1 MYIHLIVWNRRSSKL
16 FGCQNRESQRK
27 IKKRPYSWRKNF
39 FSVQRN
45 WREQDIKKKV
55 SKKGTTREHSAV
67 KTSFELS
74 IHWASRLRMLP
85 SDFGLDGAVQFL
97 IGKFYLIAENPVL
110 DSERLSSVSSHHGR
124 FSILNAS
131 VRFQRNFPLISEGS
145 AWSLSETNHS
155 PREIKRVA
163 FTPWIFSRFL

>member
-1 MYIHLIVWNRRSSKL
+1 MYIHLKVWNRRSSKL
-16 FGCQNRESQRK
+16 FGCQNRESLRT
-27 IKKRPYSWRKNF
+27 IKKRPYSWRKNL

-55 SKKGTTREHSAV
+55 SKKDTTRVHSAV

-97 IGKFYLIAENPVL
+97 IGKFCLIAENSVL
-110 DSERLSSVSSHHGR
+110 DSEQLSSVSSHHER
-124 FSILNAS
+124 FSISKAS
-131 VRFQRNFPLISEGS
+131 LRFRRNFPLISEGS